1 MTADRTRTDDEA
13 NRWLDLRAV
22 LEAYGVPDD
31 DIDAAADGGLLELLA
46 LERILEGPGQRYDIE
61 DVAAESGMDPDRIL
75 ELWRALGFP
84 EPRPGEKVFTDA
96 DLEMLEDTVPFISEG
111 GLDTELALQMTR
123 VIGSSISRV
132 ATAQVDAIA
141 SELQAR
147 RRSVVAGDSADT
159 QAGSEVVDGGETTDR
174 DGPAEGTEPVWD
186 GEVAQRAA
194 ELLPMMPKVME
205 FVWRRHLAHAA
216 RRRMLRTTDETASVV
231 VGFADLVGF
240 TALTQQLGEHELAH
254 VIGRFEYLAHD
265 IVTSHGGRVVKM
277 IGDEVMFS
285 ADTVATGAAIA
296 LGLSETYRNDEAFS
310 DVRVGMATGEVLERD
325 GDLYG
330 PVVNLANRIV
340 KIAYPGAVVVS
351 PEVAE
356 ALADTDGVVVR
367 SIRSHY
373 LKDIGK
379 VRLFSIRRVDGELDG
394 DLDVD
399 GEDGSAR
406 RARQRRLDRRQFLV
420 ERRLLRQRDAA
431 ALSRGLPIELGMSF
445 DDDAFLDEPTE
456 QVEAI
461 TEAVLGA
468 DVDPDLQ
475 AELIADIET
484 ARRLA
489 ALESQAQVKAAEAD
503 EEAERK
509 ILEAERE
516 ARRKVEDA
524 EREARRR
531 IEQALTDAEE
541 KAARANEEAAR
552 KVKAVAREAERKA
565 DQVERDAQRSARRL
579 ADRRAAK
586 RRSAKN
592 RERVEETTEEFVE
605 GVRELGEELKR
616 SLDDVR
622 DAARDAAT
630 AALEAFEAFRPPQ
643 QVIDEAGGDTVV
655 DGVSDCEADEAGP
668 A

>member
-1 MTADRTRTDDEA
+1 MTADRQRTDDEA

-147 RRSVVAGDSADT
+147 RRGASDDGAADAPTGPEASDDGDP
-159 QAGSEVVDGGETTDR
+159 V
-174 DGPAEGTEPVWD
+174 EGAEPVWD
-186 GEVAQRAA
+186 GEVARRAA

-356 ALADTDGVVVR
+356 ALADTDDVVVR
-367 SIRSHY
+367 SIRSHF

-379 VRLFSIRRVDGELDG
+379 VRLFSIRRVDGDLDG
-394 DLDVD
+394 DLDGD
-399 GEDGSAR
+399 GDDGTAR

-431 ALSRGLPIELGMSF
+431 ALSRGLPIELAMSF

-489 ALESQAQVKAAEAD
+489 ALEAQAQAKAAEAD

-605 GVRELGEELKR
+605 GVRELGGELKR

-630 AALEAFEAFRPPQ
+630 AALEAFRPPQ
-643 QVIDEAGGDTVV
+643 LVTDDTGPGDTVV
-655 DGVSDCEADEAGP
+655 DGVAGPQADEPGP
-668 A
+668 V